1 MIKCL
6 RVNRPMVRCRLPSL
20 RRHPQSL
27 FSTTVRSPFLS
38 SFFSR
43 PKPSHPSESTSIEMA
58 DSSSYPSSTAHTPLA
73 SDSTENGD
81 VSPCMSARD
90 KNMSPFLEKDREYLE
105 KLLEREGGIS
115 GVELEDGEPVG
126 LKRQVKADMKRVI

>member
-1 MIKCL
+1 M
-6 RVNRPMVRCRLPSL
+6 

-38 SFFSR
+38 SLFSR
-43 PKPSHPSESTSIEMA
+43 RKPSPPSKSATIEIV
-58 DSSSYPSSTAHTPLA
+58 DSPSYPSSTARTPLA
-73 SDSTENGD
+73 SDSTENRD
-81 VSPCMSARD
+81 VSPSMSARD
-90 KNMSPFLEKDREYLE
+90 KNLSPFLEKDKEYLE
-105 KLLEREGGIS
+105 KLLDREGGIS